1 MPIYEYLCGRCGDRL
16 EVLQR
21 MNDKALVRCK
31 KCGGRLEKLISAS
44 SFVFKGSGWYVTDY
58 ARKGRS
64 DTSDSGSDSSRSKSN
79 GSSSGKGSATE

>member
-1 MPIYEYLCGRCGDRL
+1 MPIYEYVCGRCGDRL

-21 MNDKALVRCK
+21 VTDKALVRCK

-58 ARKGRS
+58 ARKGRA
-64 DTSDSGSDSSRSKSN
+64 DTGDSGSESSKSN
-79 GSSSGKGSATE
+79 GSSSGKGSTTE

>member
-1 MPIYEYLCGRCGDRL
+1 MPIYEYVCGRCGDRL

-21 MNDKALVRCK
+21 LTDKALVKCK

-58 ARKGRS
+58 ARKGR
-64 DTSDSGSDSSRSKSN
+64 TDSGESGSSRSKSTDPA
-79 GSSSGKGSATE
+79 SGKGSTTE

>member
-1 MPIYEYLCGRCGDRL
+1 MPIYEYVCGRCGDRL

-21 MNDKALVRCK
+21 MTDKALVRCK

-58 ARKGRS
+58 ARKGRA
-64 DTSDSGSDSSRSKSN
+64 DTSDSRSESSKSN
-79 GSSSGKGSATE
+79 GSSSGKGSTTE